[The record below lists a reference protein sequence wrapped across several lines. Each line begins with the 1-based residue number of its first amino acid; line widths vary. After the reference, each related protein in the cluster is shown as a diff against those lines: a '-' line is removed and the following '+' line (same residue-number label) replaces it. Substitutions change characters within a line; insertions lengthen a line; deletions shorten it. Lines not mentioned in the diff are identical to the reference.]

1 MGSILWF
8 PPIVLNRTGFQDGIQ
23 IFQFLCRLFH
33 GPSDVSRIWK
43 SHILLFLQLQNLQP
57 YHDRCCDLLRTLSYF
72 NSGVQFKETGS
83 VQLPTPRHFM
93 ILSCVS
99 EQGEQT
105 DCLMICCRCLQMW
118 SHQIDVVH

>member
-1 MGSILWF
+1 MDFKFFSIYVAF
-8 PPIVLNRTGFQDGIQ
+8 SMVPPMSLESGNP
-23 IFQFLCRLFH
+23 IFYFFYNF
-33 GPSDVSRIWK
+33 K
-43 SHILLFLQLQNLQP
+43 TLQP
-57 YHDRCCDLLRTLSYF
+57 HHDRCCDLLRTLSYF